1 MADPLNPKVDG
12 DLAAL
17 GISDRNDPGA
27 EIYGDLEEEAQ
38 ATAAEETEAPEP
50 QEEVQTPEPEKAE
63 DPEEKPL
70 LAQLEDLGQ
79 PEQTAS
85 EESEIDRLRREKI
98 ELEAAL
104 RERRRIAEDE
114 IRNAVPKEEPKEDT
128 EPYLN
133 SPVVQQTLRAI
144 RDENPEQYEQTLIE
158 LAKAEMLREVEAKE
172 QALIA
177 RLEKAEMS
185 AQEAQQR
192 DTVKQGINSALTTM
206 RAEGGLMTEL
216 VEEFEANG
224 MNSHIG
230 RKMQEA
236 PQMFYSPQGT
246 EDAVRSL
253 ESKLRSKIAHAQRPE
268 SRAVVQGAAV
278 SAGTG
283 GASTRGIDM
292 DVEPNQKTP
301 EEEYVDRM
309 FNTSRSNKLE
319 FFG

>member
-1 MADPLNPKVDG
+1 
-12 DLAAL
+12 
-17 GISDRNDPGA
+17 
-27 EIYGDLEEEAQ
+27 
-38 ATAAEETEAPEP
+38 
-50 QEEVQTPEPEKAE
+50 
-63 DPEEKPL
+63 
-70 LAQLEDLGQ
+70 
-79 PEQTAS
+79 
-85 EESEIDRLRREKI
+85 
-98 ELEAAL
+98 
-104 RERRRIAEDE
+104 
-114 IRNAVPKEEPKEDT
+114 
-128 EPYLN
+128 
-133 SPVVQQTLRAI
+133 
-144 RDENPEQYEQTLIE
+144 
-158 LAKAEMLREVEAKE
+158 
-172 QALIA
+172 
-177 RLEKAEMS
+177 
-185 AQEAQQR
+185 
-192 DTVKQGINSALTTM
+192 
-206 RAEGGLMTEL
+206 MTEL